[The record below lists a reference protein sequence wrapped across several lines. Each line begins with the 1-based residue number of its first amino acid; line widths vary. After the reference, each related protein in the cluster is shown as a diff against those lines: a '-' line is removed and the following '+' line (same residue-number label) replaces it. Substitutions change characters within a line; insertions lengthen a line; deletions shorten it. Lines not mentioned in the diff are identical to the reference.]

1 MVLVPPPPR
10 STGATDENFHWMSLK
25 EERQAFDE
33 QVRTLLNISGQDFLR
48 LLDSGFYENDL
59 DDTDHS
65 DVMYLSML
73 AEIAR

>member
-1 MVLVPPPPR
+1 MVLVPPPR
-10 STGATDENFHWMSLK
+10 STGATDENFHWMSPE

-33 QVRTLLNISGQDFLR
+33 QVRALLNMSGQEFLR
-48 LLDSGFYENDL
+48 LLDSGFYDIDL

-65 DVMYLSML
+65 DVLYLSLL